1 MADVMRSLAAIMNSS
16 VAHSR
21 FARVCIAL
29 CAVFCVAP
37 IHAKEIPKTSVA
49 DLRYGVALFHYYQ
62 QDYISALAELM
73 VADTRDGIQGHSDN
87 PELIA
92 GGVSLAFGMQHH
104 AEAVFNQIW
113 QDERRPQS
121 ARDAAWFYLGKLHYT
136 RGNWQAAEQ
145 SFARVSENFKPSLRA
160 QLQVLQLN
168 IRIRNNQYAD
178 ITLKDIDENELRSW
192 TPYALYNLGAV
203 HAREGNFKS
212 AQEFFS
218 ELADIDISDN
228 NRRKKEQ
235 WALQDKAYTAMGY
248 TYLSEKKYAAAI
260 REFTKV
266 RLDGIYAN
274 QALLG
279 YGWAAVAQEEYDV
292 ALRPWQLL
300 RTRSLMYPAVQE
312 SLLALPF
319 AYEKLQAQGEAITA
333 YQTAEEL
340 LLGELQLIR
349 DMRATLTEQ
358 ELLTVV
364 GAEPLP
370 AEEARELL
378 GNNAEPGSLTA
389 VITDDGQNWLKLD
402 NTSIIKTRSA
412 YLNELFAKNSFQ
424 TAVLELRDLLRMQ
437 NLLQDWS
444 PKLDAYRDLL
454 LQKQGIRS
462 KQEELVKQNSIG
474 KQAEQLQ
481 RERDQLAQRLAQIE
495 NDENYIALA
504 DEETRALY
512 TRVENGQQTLAR
524 MKAAGKNTMGLE
536 SRLNMFGGILL
547 WRAAQEY
554 PARVAAQQAELKEID
569 HTLENI
575 AQTRAHIED
584 ITATSMDIQP
594 ILARLH
600 VLQEEVERKLKNT
613 DALLESQ
620 TKILRTQVDQQ
631 LAAHEKRLN
640 NYLAQAH
647 LAVARLYDAELRM
660 QPE

>member
-1 MADVMRSLAAIMNSS
+1 MRSLAAIMKLP
-16 VAHSR
+16 VKHSLL
-21 FARVCIAL
+21 ARACIAL
-29 CAVFCVAP
+29 CASVCVAP
-37 IHAKEIPKTSVA
+37 AYSKEIPKTSVA

-62 QDYISALAELM
+62 QDYIPALAELM
-73 VADTRDGIQGHSDN
+73 VADTRDGIQGHADN

-92 GGVSLAFGMQHH
+92 GGISLAFGMQHH
-104 AEAVFNQIW
+104 AEAVFNQIL

-145 SFARVSENFKPSLRA
+145 SFARVSENFNPALRA
-160 QLQVLQLN
+160 QLKALQLN
-168 IRIRNNQYAD
+168 IRFRNNQYGGV
-178 ITLKDIDENELRSW
+178 TLKDIDEDELRSW
-192 TPYALYNLGAV
+192 TPYALYNLGAA
-203 HAREGNFKS
+203 HARQGNFAS

-228 NRRKKEQ
+228 TRRKKEQ
-235 WALQDKAYTAMGY
+235 WALQDKAYTALGY

-266 RLDGIYAN
+266 RLDGLYAN

-300 RTRSLMYPAVQE
+300 GTRSLMYPAVQE

-319 AYEKLQAQGEAITA
+319 AYEKLQAQGEAIAA

-340 LLGELQLIR
+340 LQSELQLVR

-364 GAEPLP
+364 GAEPLA

-378 GNNAEPGSLTA
+378 GNNTEPGLLTA

-424 TAVLELRDLLRMQ
+424 TSVLELRDLLRLQ
-437 NLLQDWS
+437 NLLQDWL
-444 PKLDAYRDLL
+444 PKLEVYGDLL
-454 LQKQGIRS
+454 LQKQDIRS
-462 KQEELVKQNSIG
+462 KQDELVKQNRIG

-481 RERDQLAQRLAQIE
+481 QQREQLAQRLAQIE
-495 NDENYIALA
+495 NSENYIAFA

-512 TRVENGQQTLAR
+512 ARVEKGHQTIAR
-524 MKAAGKNTMGLE
+524 MKAAGQDTAELE
-536 SRLNMFGGILL
+536 SRLNMFAGILL
-547 WRAAQEY
+547 WRAAQDY
-554 PARVAAQQAELKEID
+554 PARVAAQQAALKEID
-569 HTLENI
+569 QALENI
-575 AQTRAHIED
+575 ARTRIHVEE

-600 VLQEEVERKLKNT
+600 VLQGEVELKLKNT
-613 DALLESQ
+613 NGLLEQQ
-620 TKILRTQVDQQ
+620 TKVLRTQVDQQ

-647 LAVARLYDAELRM
+647 LAVARLYDAELRK

>member
-1 MADVMRSLAAIMNSS
+1 MRSLAAIMNSS
-16 VAHSR
+16 VAYPR
-21 FARVCIAL
+21 FARVCISAF
-29 CAVFCVAP
+29 CAGFCVAP

-104 AEAVFNQIW
+104 AEAVFNQIL
-113 QDERRPQS
+113 QDQRRPQS

-160 QLQVLQLN
+160 QLQALQLN

-178 ITLKDIDENELRSW
+178 ITLRDIDEDELRSW
-192 TPYALYNLGAV
+192 TPYTLYNLGAV

-218 ELADIDISDN
+218 ELVDIDISDN

-319 AYEKLQAQGEAITA
+319 AYEKLQAQGEAIAA

-504 DEETRALY
+504 DEETRALD
-512 TRVENGQQTLAR
+512 TRVENGQQTIAR
-524 MKAAGKNTMGLE
+524 MKAAGQNTVGLE

-554 PARVAAQQAELKEID
+554 PARVAAQQAELKKIN

-600 VLQEEVERKLKNT
+600 VLQEEVERQLKNT

-631 LAAHEKRLN
+631 FAAHEKRLN

-647 LAVARLYDAELRM
+647 LAVARLYDTELRK